1 MLVRRL
7 CSLALACLTVIS
19 ILAAAPLTAHAAMSE
34 QADRTWMVDGKV
46 FALVRQGDTLFIGGK
61 FKQLLPPR
69 GESGDPVSVRNL
81 AAIDLS
87 SGNPVASWRPRAAG
101 SESVVYALAISGGTV
116 YAGGRF
122 DRLAGA
128 PRQNLGAV
136 TLAGGEAVG
145 GVAPAVSGRVYA
157 LLASQDRLY
166 AGGAFGRVDGR
177 SRAKLAAWDLPSRS
191 LTQAWRPRAVGGA
204 VRDLEFDATGGTV
217 FIAGAFDTMA
227 QSGSTF
233 SRESVARV
241 DAQTGALSA
250 WKIPDGVVGDPQ
262 TGWDLLATASR
273 LHGGFGRGPN
283 FAASFDATGTVGT
296 RFWRFSV
303 VGNVQAVEL
312 SPGGS
317 RLYLGGHFGLGRLQ
331 QSVCGRN
338 LRGLISVDP
347 ATGTPICDWVPQLAP
362 FGSNFHGPWDL
373 EAIGD
378 KLWVAGGWRTIDGQ
392 LQRNLARFTVE
403 EA

>member
-1 MLVRRL
+1 VRRL
-7 CSLALACLTVIS
+7 CSLALAGLTAIS
-19 ILAAAPLTAHAAMSE
+19 IQIAGPSTAHAVMSE
-34 QADRTWMVDGKV
+34 QSDLTWMVDGKV
-46 FALVRQGDTLFIGGK
+46 FAMARQGNTLFIGGK
-61 FKQLLPPR
+61 FSQLLPPR
-69 GESGDPVSVRNL
+69 GASGDPVSVRNL

-87 SGNPVASWRPRAAG
+87 SGSPVASWRPRAAG
-101 SESVVYALAISGGTV
+101 TGAVVQALAISGGTV
-116 YAGGRF
+116 YVGGRF
-122 DRLAGA
+122 DQLAGA

-136 TLAGGEAVG
+136 TVAGGEAVG
-145 GVAPAVSGRVYA
+145 GFAPAVQGKVYA
-157 LLASQDRLY
+157 LLASSNRLY

-204 VRDLEFDATGGTV
+204 VRDLEFDATGGSV
-217 FIAGAFDTMA
+217 FIAGAFDSMA

-250 WKIPDGVVGDPQ
+250 WKIPDGLVGDPQ

-296 RFWRFSV
+296 RFWRFGV

-331 QSVCGRN
+331 QRVCGRD
-338 LRGLISVDP
+338 LHGLISVDP

-362 FGSNFHGPWDL
+362 FGNNFHGPWEL

-378 KLWVAGGWRTIDGQ
+378 KLWVAGGWTTIGGQ

>member
-1 MLVRRL
+1 MRRL
-7 CSLALACLTVIS
+7 CSLALTCLM
-19 ILAAAPLTAHAAMSE
+19 AMSIVTAGPFTATAE
-34 QADRTWMVDGKV
+34 MRERADRTWMVDGKV
-46 FALVRQGDTLFIGGK
+46 FALVRQGSTLYIGGR
-61 FKQLLPPR
+61 FTELQPPR
-69 GESGDPVSVRNL
+69 GSGANPVRVRNL

-87 SGNPVASWRPRAAG
+87 SGKPVRAWRPRAIGDDA
-101 SESVVYALAISGGTV
+101 VVYALAISGGTV
-116 YAGGRF
+116 YVGGRF

-128 PRQNLGAV
+128 SRQSLGAV
-136 TLAGGEAVG
+136 TLSGGDAVG
-145 GVAPAVSGRVYA
+145 GFAPEVKGRVYA

-177 SRAKLAAWDLPSRS
+177 SRAKLAAWDLPSRA

-204 VRDLEFDATGGTV
+204 VRDLEFDAGRGAV
-217 FIAGAFDTMA
+217 FVAGAFDTMA

-233 SRESVARV
+233 SRESVAKV
-241 DAQTGALSA
+241 DADTGSLST
-250 WKIPDGVVGDPQ
+250 WKIPDGLVGDPQ
-262 TGWDLLATASR
+262 TAWDLLATPAR

-283 FAASFDATGTVGT
+283 FAASFDATGNIGT
-296 RFWRFSV
+296 RFWRFGV
-303 VGNVQAVEL
+303 VGNVQVVEL

-331 QSVCGRN
+331 QRVCGRD

-347 ATGTPICDWVPQLAP
+347 ATGTPICDWVPQFAP
-362 FGSNFHGPWDL
+362 FGGNFHGPWEL

-378 KLWVAGGWRTIDGQ
+378 KLWVGGGWGKIDGKR
-392 LQRNLARFTVE
+392 QRNLARFTVE